1 MAGEEIRL
9 VLPAQSRYVDV
20 AVATMEA
27 LADRSGIDA
36 DGVAAIRAQVY
47 EVLGERVSRCAGDS
61 VVLLLRGRR
70 RLLGRALG
78 GRHLVGADVTARQQ
92 MRRPAR
98 PWRRAA
104 PRG

>member
-36 DGVAAIRAQVY
+36 NGVAAIRAQVY
-47 EVLGERVSRCAGDS
+47 EALGERVSRCKGEN
-61 VVLLLRGRR
+61 VVLCYEVGDGFLGV
-70 RLLGRALG
+70 RL
-78 GRHLVGADVTARQQ
+78 ADDTS
-92 MRRPAR
+92 
-98 PWRRAA
+98 
-104 PRG
+104 

>member
-36 DGVAAIRAQVY
+36 EGIAAIRAQVY
-47 EVLGERVSRCAGDS
+47 EVLGERVSRCGGES
-61 VVLLLRGRR
+61 VVLCYEVGHGFWGM
-70 RLLGRALG
+70 RL
-78 GRHLVGADVTARQQ
+78 TEKT
-92 MRRPAR
+92 
-98 PWRRAA
+98 
-104 PRG
+104 

>member
-27 LADRSGIDA
+27 LAERSGIEA

-47 EVLGERVSRCAGDS
+47 EALGERMSHCTGDS
-61 VVLLLRGRR
+61 VVLRYEVGDGFLGV
-70 RLLGRALG
+70 RLEEDTSYA
-78 GRHLVGADVTARQQ
+78 HT
-92 MRRPAR
+92 
-98 PWRRAA
+98 
-104 PRG
+104 